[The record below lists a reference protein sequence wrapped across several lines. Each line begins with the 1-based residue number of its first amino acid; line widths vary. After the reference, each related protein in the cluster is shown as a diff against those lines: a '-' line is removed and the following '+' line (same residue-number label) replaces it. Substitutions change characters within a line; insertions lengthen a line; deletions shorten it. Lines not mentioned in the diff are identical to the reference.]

1 METVW
6 KFFGC
11 CFCCPI
17 DWLCDWFIRDWF
29 LLDESCFK
37 LSNSSCRCL
46 ICLLNPS
53 SLLWFVDELDRDG
66 GFPLLFLMFSAFSCS
81 IVVLCWVVVD
91 IFVLL
96 DFLSI
101 SVLLR
106 LRFNMSE
113 YKVFSFLSFGKSSC
127 SSWTLVWLVLL
138 GLYFK
143 LLYFLNFRCCKT
155 FLVESLFVFI
165 SVWMACYWLWLGVFF
180 RELSVFLMSC
190 ALFFIVFSQNC
201 TMPFINDSENSLVL
215 NTSYLKIPAHD
226 YQLSVQALL
235 QVL

>member
-1 METVW
+1 MISTYCCWPPSMMETVW

-11 CFCCPI
+11 WFYCSV
-17 DWLCDWFIRDWF
+17 DWLRDSFINDWF
-29 LLDESCFK
+29 LLDASCFK
-37 LSNSSCRCL
+37 LSISSCKCL

-53 SLLWFVDELDRDG
+53 SLVWFVDELDRDG

-143 LLYFLNFRCCKT
+143 LLYFWIFVAVKLFSWNLHLRL
-155 FLVESLFVFI
+155 FLFGWHGTGFGLHFSLEN
-165 SVWMACYWLWLGVFF
+165 L
-180 RELSVFLMSC
+180 
-190 ALFFIVFSQNC
+190 LFFWCLLHF
-201 TMPFINDSENSLVL
+201 
-215 NTSYLKIPAHD
+215 YL
-226 YQLSVQALL
+226 
-235 QVL
+235 

>member
-1 METVW
+1 M
-6 KFFGC
+6 F
-11 CFCCPI
+11 
-17 DWLCDWFIRDWF
+17 DLSLNSF
-29 LLDESCFK
+29 LLAFVRRRIRSWWRF
-37 LSNSSCRCL
+37 
-46 ICLLNPS
+46 
-53 SLLWFVDELDRDG
+53 SLVV
-66 GFPLLFLMFSAFSCS
+66 LMFSASSCW

-91 IFVLL
+91 VFVLL

-113 YKVFSFLSFGKSSC
+113 YKVFPFLSCGKSSC

-155 FLVESLFVFI
+155 FLVESLFAFI

-226 YQLSVQALL
+226 YQLSVQALFQIL
-235 QVL
+235 

>member
-1 METVW
+1 MFDLSL
-6 KFFGC
+6 KSF
-11 CFCCPI
+11 
-17 DWLCDWFIRDWF
+17 LLAFIRRRIRSWWRF
-29 LLDESCFK
+29 
-37 LSNSSCRCL
+37 
-46 ICLLNPS
+46 
-53 SLLWFVDELDRDG
+53 SLVV
-66 GFPLLFLMFSAFSCS
+66 LMFSASSCW

-113 YKVFSFLSFGKSSC
+113 YKVFPFLLCGKSSC

-138 GLYFK
+138 RLYLK

-155 FLVESLFVFI
+155 FLVESSFAFI
-165 SVWMACYWLWLGVFF
+165 SVWMAWYWLCLAILF

-190 ALFFIVFSQNC
+190 ALFYSFVTKLYNVF
-201 TMPFINDSENSLVL
+201 
-215 NTSYLKIPAHD
+215 H
-226 YQLSVQALL
+226 
-235 QVL
+235 